1 MEKII
6 KEIKELLIE
15 SDVTTYQIGK
25 DTGLNF
31 NMLQFYRIGQ
41 RKVENMSLK
50 TASILYDYIK
60 KLNKENK

>member
-60 KLNKENK
+60 KIK